1 MYFED
6 KGLFLSFISYPF
18 FIDGRKLYNE
28 TLKDTFVEHKKK
40 LLKFDPDG
48 CSDRYLYDP
57 RGYRMFGSHGLVVLS
72 LVDDH
77 MFSHRHFNK
86 NHLQSLLKEVDKNDG
101 KQHEHIFNFKSE
113 IVSGVTE
120 TEKESL
126 ENKAKDS
133 FLRETDRFPFIGI
146 IRMKIDQ
153 RLLRGKGNGIET
165 TRRIKK
171 QIDTL
176 ANRFQEKHRC
186 KAAHISI
193 DCFNN
198 DELITVAFSDNLRF
212 LFDFLGEVRSI
223 KNNDVKQK
231 YQEIKDGKDTS
242 YEKHMFGTTYISF
255 GYNVDYPVFKK
266 SFLSPP
272 KRQLNSFTIN
282 CLFETKPGHCDMFF
296 DYLRHN
302 NVLKVEKPGRNVT
315 GGCHIVASMK
325 MSKIFELETMCQKDE
340 TFQRDVRNIKVSIQ
354 TPANYVKSSLTDT
367 RHWQFTP
374 IKDPI
379 EEGYIQD
386 TKSLMKRI
394 GVSKMMRE
402 RLLALFELYNR
413 AYHDLLQQ
421 LFLDE
426 LKPVLLDYY
435 CMMEEMYQGGASIKE
450 IEAAMNDQI
459 SYMESACYDR
469 MHHHR
474 HSASLLEYSSGIQQH
489 LTAFDFAYKTIY
501 KAFYASSSEPK
512 VYIAV
517 TGAERAASERTLFMM
532 NINDIVF
539 PELFITAAWKE
550 MANFAFNLL
559 LNYDGQI
566 TKTPLGIEINSLL
579 GNWNRFLISEES
591 VNILK
596 YNLSH
601 SEMFHS
607 SDKVFATAL
616 GLVSRELLEYF
627 FKDFLIFHFAF
638 QRDLEK
644 TWYFLLKTLLQT
656 TAVYQRFNEI
666 YEKHLIY
673 MLLRLFMMAQLSK
686 TGKPEDAEKDA
697 EIDRFVAQQAS
708 KPFDSVLA
716 KTWIECFVKVKKV
729 AENLFETLE
738 AFDFK
743 KANTTLVFNN
753 ERNIGFEKEI
763 FNSDLDSG
771 EIVKICLEER
781 KNVVKK
787 MEDQFKEG
795 QLVIADD
802 SLADVEYVVGIFQ
815 AYMNCIYR
823 LDQHEKP
830 IRAVSRNKDD
840 GCISNIL
847 AIKDNEKSL
856 LYDHMIS
863 ILSDATGGFFVPSA
877 QTRKEYFRLRTTL
890 YRSLWNYRFT
900 HTNPKYTN
908 Q

>member
-1 MYFED
+1 MHFED
-6 KGLFLSFISYPF
+6 KGLFLSFVSYPF

-28 TLKDTFVEHKKK
+28 TLKVTFAKHKDK
-40 LLKFDPDG
+40 LRKFDPDG
-48 CSDRYLYDP
+48 FSDQYLYKP
-57 RGYRMFGSHGLVVLS
+57 EGYRMFGSHGLVVLS

-86 NHLQSLLKEVDKNDG
+86 NHLQSLLKENETDAEPC
-101 KQHEHIFNFKSE
+101 EHVFNFKSE

-120 TEKESL
+120 AENESL
-126 ENKAKDS
+126 ESKAEDS
-133 FLRETDRFPFIGI
+133 FLRKTDRFPFIGI

-171 QIDTL
+171 QIDIL
-176 ANRFQEKHRC
+176 ANRFQETHRC
-186 KAAHISI
+186 TAAHISI

-198 DELITVAFSDNLRF
+198 DELITVAFSDSLLF

-223 KNNDVKQK
+223 KNNDVRQK
-231 YQEIKDGKDTS
+231 YKEKKDGKDTS

-255 GYNVDYPVFKK
+255 GYNVDYPDCKK
-266 SFLSPP
+266 TFLSPLNS
-272 KRQLNSFTIN
+272 QFNSFTIN
-282 CLFETKPGHCDMFF
+282 CLIETKPGHCDMFF

-302 NVLKVEKPGRNVT
+302 NKLNVKKPNRNAT

-325 MSKIFELETMCQKDE
+325 MSKIFDLETMCQKDK

-354 TPANYVKSSLTDT
+354 TPANYVKSSLNDA
-367 RHWQFTP
+367 RHSQSTP

-379 EEGYIQD
+379 EEGYIQN

-402 RLLALFELYNR
+402 RLLSLFELYNR

-426 LKPVLLDYY
+426 LKPVLEDYY
-435 CMMEEMYQGGASIKE
+435 TMMEEMYKGGASIRM
-450 IEAAMNDQI
+450 IEEAMNEQI
-459 SYMESACYDR
+459 NCMESACYDR

-489 LTAFDFAYKTIY
+489 LTAFDYAYKTIY
-501 KAFYASSSEPK
+501 KAFVFSSEEPK
-512 VYIAV
+512 VYVAV

-559 LNYDGQI
+559 LDYDGQYPQ
-566 TKTPLGIEINSLL
+566 TPLGEEVNGLL
-579 GNWNRFLISEES
+579 ENWNRFLKSEELD
-591 VNILK
+591 NILK

-607 SDKVFATAL
+607 SDRVFATAL
-616 GLVSRELLEYF
+616 GLISRELIEYF

-638 QRDLEK
+638 QRNLEK

-686 TGKPEDAEKDA
+686 TGKPKDAGRDA
-697 EIDRFVAQQAS
+697 EIDEFVSQQAS

-743 KANTTLVFNN
+743 KVNTTLVFNN
-753 ERNIGFEKEI
+753 EHHIGVDKEL
-763 FNSDLDSG
+763 FASELQSG

-781 KNVVKK
+781 KKVVKK
-787 MEDQFKEG
+787 MEEQFEKG
-795 QLVIADD
+795 QLVTDND
-802 SLADVEYVVGIFQ
+802 SLVDVEYIVSIFQ

-823 LDQHEKP
+823 LDQHDKP
-830 IRAVSRNKDD
+830 IRAVPRNKDD
-840 GCISNIL
+840 GRISKVL
-847 AIKDNEKSL
+847 AIQDDKKSS

-900 HTNPKYTN
+900 HTNPKN
-908 Q
+908 SDQ

>member
-18 FIDGRKLYNE
+18 FIDGRKLYKE
-28 TLKDTFVEHKKK
+28 TLKDTFEEHKRK
-40 LLKFDPDG
+40 LHKFDPDG
-48 CSDRYLYDP
+48 RSDEYLYNP
-57 RGYRMFGSHGLVVLS
+57 EGYRMFGSHGLVVLS

-120 TEKESL
+120 AENESL
-126 ENKAKDS
+126 ENKAKKC
-133 FLRETDRFPFIGI
+133 FLRNKKRYPFIGI

-153 RLLRGKGNGIET
+153 RLLQGEGNGIET
-165 TRRIKK
+165 TRRIKS
-171 QIDTL
+171 QIDFL
-176 ANRFQEKHRC
+176 AKNYRKKNDCH
-186 KAAHISI
+186 AAHITI

-198 DELITVAFSDNLRF
+198 DELITVAFSDSLRF

-223 KNNDVKQK
+223 KNMDVGQVYKAK
-231 YQEIKDGKDTS
+231 KSNEEIC

-255 GYNVDYPVFKK
+255 GYNVDYPDDKD
-266 SFLSPP
+266 SFLPP
-272 KRQLNSFTIN
+272 KNGELETFTIN

-296 DYLRHN
+296 DYIKDQEQLE
-302 NVLKVEKPGRNVT
+302 VMQPSRNVT
-315 GGCHIVASMK
+315 GGCNIIAAMK
-325 MSKIFELETMCQKDE
+325 MDNIFKLEKMCQEDK
-340 TFQRDVRNIKVSIQ
+340 TFHRDLRKIKVSIQ
-354 TPANYVKSSLTDT
+354 TPPEYVISSFDDA
-367 RHWQFTP
+367 RHSPPTS

-379 EEGYIQD
+379 DEEYIQR
-386 TKSLMKRI
+386 TKSLMKKI

-426 LKPVLLDYY
+426 LSPVLEDYY
-435 CMMEEMYQGGASIKE
+435 TIMEEMYKGGASIRQ
-450 IEAAMNDQI
+450 IEEAMNEQI
-459 SYMESACYDR
+459 SCMESACYDR

-489 LTAFDFAYKTIY
+489 LTAFDYAYKTIG
-501 KAFYASSSEPK
+501 KAFHTTQSEPK
-512 VYIAV
+512 VYVAV
-517 TGAERAASERTLFMM
+517 TGAERAASQRTLFMM

-550 MANFAFNLL
+550 MANFALELL
-559 LNYDGQI
+559 LDYDDQI
-566 TKTPLGIEINSLL
+566 TKDGYSEEVTCMLD
-579 GNWNRFLISEES
+579 NWSKFIKSEES
-591 VNILK
+591 INILK

-601 SEMFHS
+601 SELFHS
-607 SDKVFATAL
+607 SDKVYATAM
-616 GLVSRELLEYF
+616 GLISRELLEYF

-666 YEKHLIY
+666 YEKHLIH

-686 TGKPEDAEKDA
+686 TGKPEDAKKDA

-708 KPFDSVLA
+708 KPFDSVLS

-738 AFDFK
+738 AYDFR
-743 KANTTLVFNN
+743 KANTTLVFSK
-753 ERNIGFEKEI
+753 EQHIGHKKRI
-763 FNSDLDSG
+763 FNSSKPSG
-771 EIVKICLEER
+771 EIVDNCLNRR
-781 KNVVKK
+781 KAVVCQ
-787 MEDQFKEG
+787 MEQRFEKG
-795 QLVIADD
+795 QLVTATK
-802 SLADVEYVVGIFQ
+802 SLSDIEYVIGIFQ
-815 AYMNCIYR
+815 AYMNCLYR
-823 LDQHEKP
+823 LDRHDKSIKVIPRDEGGG
-830 IRAVSRNKDD
+830 VRNV
-840 GCISNIL
+840 L
-847 AIKDNEKSL
+847 AITKETKNSL
-856 LYDHMIS
+856 LYDNMIG
-863 ILSDATGGFFVPSA
+863 ILSDVTGGFFVPSA
-877 QTRKEYFRLRTTL
+877 QTRKDYFRLRTTL
-890 YRSLWNYRFT
+890 YRSLWNYRFI